1 MKKQWLLI
9 LVGSLIVLTSCMN
22 EANDPKAKYVF
33 LFIGDGM
40 GISQVYSTELYLASV
55 NGNKQTN
62 NLNLSKFPV
71 QSYMTTY
78 SSNSWIT
85 CSSASGT
92 ALASGF
98 KTNNGVLGKDSS
110 LTINFETIAE
120 KAKLAGFK
128 VGILSSVGINHATPA
143 SFYAHQNSRGMYYDI
158 AMELP
163 VSNFDYFGGGGF
175 MSAKGK
181 GEKQSD
187 AYENA
192 EKLGYTY
199 IHSKEAIQN
208 IKNGNEKVL
217 AVNPF
222 LLSNAEFAWE
232 IDNVKESVSLAE
244 FTKKGIEVVNNP
256 KGFFMM
262 VEGGKIDWACHANDG
277 AASIKEVLAF
287 DSAIAEALEFY
298 KMHPDETLIIV
309 TADHETGGMIIGNE
323 NEPNLGLLK
332 NQNISAQE
340 FGRLL
345 VNVQQTNPK
354 ATFEQ
359 LLELVQQHFG
369 LGDASKGLA
378 LSAKEI
384 ALLKKA
390 YDETFAGTKGLNP
403 DKEYLD
409 INANKTIPDIAV
421 YLLNHKAGISWTSND
436 HSATPVPVRV
446 IGQGQQ
452 YFTVPIDNTDI
463 PKIIAKVMGL

>member
-1 MKKQWLLI
+1 
-9 LVGSLIVLTSCMN
+9 MN
-22 EANDPKAKYVF
+22 KANEPKAKYVF

-40 GISQVYSTELYLASV
+40 GISQVYSTELYLASL
-55 NGNKQTN
+55 NGNRQTN
-62 NLNLSKFPV
+62 NLNMSKFPV

-92 ALASGF
+92 AMASGF
-98 KTNNGVLGKDSS
+98 KTNNGVLGKDST
-110 LTINFETIAE
+110 LTINFESIAE
-120 KAKLAGFK
+120 KAKLAGYK

-163 VSNFDYFGGGGF
+163 VSNFDFFGGGGF
-175 MSAKGK
+175 ITPKGK
-181 GEKQSD
+181 GENQPD

-192 EKLGYTY
+192 EKSGYTY
-199 IHSKEAIQN
+199 IHSKESIQN
-208 IKNGNEKVL
+208 IKKGSEKVL

-222 LLSNAEFAWE
+222 LLSKAEFAWE
-232 IDNVKESVSLAE
+232 IDNAKESISLAE
-244 FTKKGIEVVNNP
+244 FTRKGIELIDNP

-262 VEGGKIDWACHANDG
+262 IEGGKIDWACHANDG
-277 AASIKEVLAF
+277 AASVKEVLAF
-287 DSAIAEALEFY
+287 DMAVAEALQFY

-323 NEPNLGLLK
+323 NEPNLGLLM
-332 NQNISAQE
+332 NQNVSAQE

-359 LLELVQQHFG
+359 IMELVQQHFG
-369 LGDASKGLA
+369 LGSDSKGLA
-378 LSAKEI
+378 LSAMEI
-384 ALLKKA
+384 AMLKKA
-390 YDETFAGTKGLNP
+390 FDETFDGSKGLDP

-409 INANKTIPDIAV
+409 ISANKTIPDVAV
-421 YLLNHKAGISWTSND
+421 YLLNHKAGISWASND
-436 HSATPVPVRV
+436 HSATEVPVRV
-446 IGQGQQ
+446 IGPGQQ
-452 YFTVPIDNTDI
+452 YFTAPIDNTDI
-463 PKIIAKVMGL
+463 PKIIAKLMGL

>member
-1 MKKQWLLI
+1 MKKQWLFF
-9 LVGSLIVLTSCMN
+9 LVGTFIALTSCMS
-22 EANDPKAKYVF
+22 EANEPKAKYVF

-40 GISQVYSTELYLASV
+40 GTTQVYSAELYLASL
-55 NGNKQTN
+55 NGNRKTD
-62 NLNLSKFPV
+62 NLNFSKFPV
-71 QSYMTTY
+71 QSHMTTY
-78 SSNSWIT
+78 SSDSWIT

-92 ALASGF
+92 ALATGF

-110 LTINFETIAE
+110 LTINFETVAE
-120 KAKLAGFK
+120 KAKKAGFK

-143 SFYAHQNSRGMYYDI
+143 SFYAHQNSRNMYYEI
-158 AMELP
+158 ALDLP
-163 VSNFDYFGGGGF
+163 LSNFDYFGGGGF
-175 MSAKGK
+175 MTPKGK
-181 GEKQSD
+181 DEQLPD

-192 EKLGYTY
+192 EKAGYTY
-199 IHSKEAIQN
+199 VHSLEAIQQ
-208 IKNGNEKVL
+208 IKNGNDKIL

-222 LLSNAEFAWE
+222 LLNKAEFAWE
-232 IDNVKESVSLAE
+232 IDGVKESVSLAE

-277 AASIKEVLAF
+277 AASVREVLAF
-287 DSAIAEALEFY
+287 EAAVAEAVNFY
-298 KMHPDETLIIV
+298 KLHPDETLIIV
-309 TADHETGGMIIGNE
+309 TADHETGGMILGNE

-345 VNVQQTNPK
+345 VNVQQSNPK

-359 LLELVQQHFG
+359 ILELVQQHFG
-369 LGDASKGLA
+369 LGDASKGLS
-378 LSAKEI
+378 LSTKEM
-384 ALLKKA
+384 ALLEKA
-390 YDETFAGTKGLNP
+390 FNETFNGSKGLDP

-421 YLLNHKAGISWTSND
+421 YLLNRKAGISWTSND

-452 YFTVPIDNTDI
+452 YFTAPIDNSDI
-463 PKIIAKVMGL
+463 PKIISKVMGL